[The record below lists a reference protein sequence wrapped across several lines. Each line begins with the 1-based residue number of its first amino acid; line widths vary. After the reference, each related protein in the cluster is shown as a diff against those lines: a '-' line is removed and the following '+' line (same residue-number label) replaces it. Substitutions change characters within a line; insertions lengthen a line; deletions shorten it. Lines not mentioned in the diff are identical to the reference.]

1 MSTPDPRARELKT
14 AKILSYLFLPPVLN
28 LLSFSFVIFG
38 FEREPGSARLIF
50 FYTSFFTVLL
60 PVLIFILFLRKGK
73 IADPDARVRSERHV
87 PYIVFTIV
95 ISAGLLLIPWG
106 NFSSE
111 VHSLYIIYLFNLI
124 FLFLVNL
131 FWKISAHTMG
141 AGGFTGTLLFATGIY
156 GLAGIPVILL
166 LAWAR
171 MKLDCHTPAQLV
183 AGAVAGLI
191 NTLLLFYFL

>member
-1 MSTPDPRARELKT
+1 MIRSDNRVREIKF

-28 LLSFSFVIFG
+28 LLSFSFVISN
-38 FEREPGSARLIF
+38 FERDPDSARIIF
-50 FYTSFFTVLL
+50 FYTSLFTVLL

-73 IADPDARVRSERHV
+73 IADPDARIRSERHI
-87 PYIVFTIV
+87 PYVVFIIV
-95 ISAGLLLIPWG
+95 ISSGLLLIPWG
-106 NFSSE
+106 NFSAE

-141 AGGFTGTLLFATGIY
+141 AGGFTGTLIFATGVY

-171 MKLDCHTPAQLV
+171 KTLDCHTHAQLA
-183 AGAVAGLI
+183 AGALAGLV
-191 NTLLLFYFL
+191 NTLLLFNFL